1 MTEVGGRRSE
11 YRKQKI
17 EDGTE
22 NVDMHAFRPNGVLSL
37 SSVLC
42 LLLKSDIH
50 PLFSVL
56 CHLLADARHFQHELS
71 LSPLQNICEAQYY
84 TRTSMTFLSES
95 S

>member
-37 SSVLC
+37 ASVLC
-42 LLLKSDIH
+42 
-50 PLFSVL
+50 PLSSVK
-56 CHLLADARHFQHELS
+56 
-71 LSPLQNICEAQYY
+71 I
-84 TRTSMTFLSES
+84 
-95 S
+95 